1 MSKAADLN
9 PKRPPPRQF
18 IMPPDAWSDRWEGR
32 PTKPI
37 PVGMRRISAE
47 DRLRCHVEAI
57 KRADNL
63 MPEHRRSPD
72 DLQWQKVYEITLI
85 HYILGLA
92 LCNSVDVDMPLW
104 PAQDGSIMLYDNPK
118 AGPGSAPILSERFSD
133 LGIER
138 CLDELD
144 ILARTD
150 PVLGRRASD
159 QDLRRIGQAL
169 ADGSFF
175 ARLKAVDNEDTRAVA
190 AHLRML
196 FGGALELMERG
207 REAPFSV
214 GG

>member
-1 MSKAADLN
+1 MG
-9 PKRPPPRQF
+9 
-18 IMPPDAWSDRWEGR
+18 I
-32 PTKPI
+32 
-37 PVGMRRISAE
+37 RRISAE
-47 DRLRCHVEAI
+47 DRLLCHVEAI

-63 MPEHRRSPD
+63 MPPDRRTPD
-72 DLQWQKVYEITLI
+72 DLQWQKVYEVTLV

-92 LCNSVDVDMPLW
+92 ICDPDNVNMPLW
-104 PAQDGSIMLYDNPK
+104 PAQDGSVMLYDNPK
-118 AGPGSAPILSERFSD
+118 GGPGSAPILSARFSD

-144 ILARTD
+144 VLARTD
-150 PVLGRRASD
+150 TVLGRRAND
-159 QDLRRIGQAL
+159 KDLRRIGEAL

-175 ARLKAVDNEDTRAVA
+175 ARLKAADSEQTRAVE

-196 FGGALELMERG
+196 FGGALEIMERG